1 MSSCE
6 GLINAC
12 RNNDVQEVNR
22 LISEGVNVK
31 STKDRKKLF
40 NISQEAAQEGRTE
53 IVKLLLRSNNIQLDL
68 TSKKG
73 NSLLYVACCNNRIE
87 LVKLILAHPDCSKDI
102 VGIRNEHG
110 FTAEIV
116 ATKQRYYTCAHLI
129 KEYLHSVNEK
139 KENRQE
145 KTKLDI
151 LTLTE
156 VAKKVEDLTAITT
169 KLNDSCKKELK
180 ELENEYKRKRDDIR
194 EKYEI
199 ENKKFCSENENTKK
213 ALLKELLKRLGTGS
227 STHHTVSL
235 IPTCPVCNE
244 TMKPPLYIFTC
255 GNGHL
260 ICSTCKPSVDI
271 CSCKAKYMGRATA
284 VEQMVAKMIST
295 DN

>member
-31 STKDRKKLF
+31 STKDRKKLLKF
-40 NISQEAAQEGRTE
+40 SLEAAEVGNTYIVE
-53 IVKLLLRSNNIQLDL
+53 ILLRSNNIQIDL

-73 NSLLYVACCNNRIE
+73 NSLLYVACCCNRIE
-87 LVKLILAHPDCSKDI
+87 LVKLILAHPDCTKDI
-102 VGIRNEHG
+102 VGIKNGRG
-110 FTAEIV
+110 VTAEMAAI
-116 ATKQRYYTCAHLI
+116 KQRNSMCVQLI
-129 KEYLHSVNEK
+129 KEYLHSVDEK
-139 KENRQE
+139 NDNRHEMTKPEN
-145 KTKLDI
+145 
-151 LTLTE
+151 LTLIE
-156 VAKKVEDLTAITT
+156 IARKVEDLNAIEV
-169 KLNDSCKKELK
+169 KMKDKCNKELN
-180 ELENEYKRKRDDIR
+180 ELENEYKRKRDDIC
-194 EKYEI
+194 EKYEV

-213 ALLKELLKRLGTGS
+213 ALHKELLKRLGNGS
-227 STHHTVSL
+227 STHHTAYL
-235 IPTCPVCNE
+235 IPTCPVCNA